1 MRLRSDPATEGVP
14 GPEPAAEGRRGGRAI
29 GLLIGGGRV
38 AIGLAFAVNPVTS
51 VRILGV
57 DTATANRLAWLAQMT
72 AARDIVLGAGTLFTS
87 ISGRG
92 SGPWL
97 IAGAASDLADAA
109 ALSGAL
115 TRRQVAAVP
124 AIGIAAGAVGL
135 AGLAIGSAV
144 RNARA

>member
-1 MRLRSDPATEGVP
+1 MRLRSGPVTEGFQPPEPATE
-14 GPEPAAEGRRGGRAI
+14 RHCGGRAI
-29 GLLIGGGRV
+29 GVLIGGGRV
-38 AIGLAFAVNPVTS
+38 AIGVAFALKPVTS

-72 AARDIVLGAGTLFTS
+72 AARDIVLGAGTVFGS

-97 IAGAASDLADAA
+97 LAGAASDIADAA
-109 ALSGAL
+109 ALTGAL
-115 TRRQVAAVP
+115 ARRQVSAVP
-124 AIGIAAGAVGL
+124 AIAIAGGAVGL
-135 AGLAIGSAV
+135 AGLAIAGVV